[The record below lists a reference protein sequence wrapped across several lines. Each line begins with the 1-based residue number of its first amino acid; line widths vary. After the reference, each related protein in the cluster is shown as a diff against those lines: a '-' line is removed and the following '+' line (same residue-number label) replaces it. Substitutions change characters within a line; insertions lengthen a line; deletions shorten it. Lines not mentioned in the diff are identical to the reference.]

1 MKAIIRQKSELTLNC
16 TQHFIFDITDGD
28 GTILL
33 SSQTVE
39 CTPSNAVNE
48 IRNKVQNFENE
59 YQASEEL
66 AVGMEIS

>member
-16 TQHFIFDITDGD
+16 TQHFTFDITDGD

-39 CTPSNAVNE
+39 CSPSNAVNE

-59 YQASEEL
+59 YQVSEEL
-66 AVGMEIS
+66 EVGTEIS